1 MTSSGIHA
9 DTKLS
14 AHSKVRL
21 GITYYLFSASKTYC
35 AQWKVKHLAESE
47 YRVCLKKT
55 QILRGSQWHTREE
68 KYKILHPILSLE
80 HEN

>member
-55 QILRGSQWHTREE
+55 
-68 KYKILHPILSLE
+68 
-80 HEN
+80 